1 MESHSVSASGSRE
14 PPEFGQSQTWRSL
27 GIAVAVAAAALGTDL
42 PAMGAEFWGHT
53 DELGTSKN
61 PLHGSQ
67 CVSQAWSTV

>member
-27 GIAVAVAAAALGTDL
+27 GIAVAVAV
-42 PAMGAEFWGHT
+42 PERGAEFWGHT